1 MALGAI
7 MKKISTYILIIALI
21 SIFSI
26 AAYVIGYVN
35 GSDKALRYSGI
46 DQMISIRLYS
56 KLLNPKDISKL
67 KTVLLAGIEAADEI
81 LKETTVNRSLPSG
94 YYYRFMTLLNSDMG
108 SDAWLKMARDAK
120 DPAIKNLENP

>member
-1 MALGAI
+1 
-7 MKKISTYILIIALI
+7 MKKMSTYILIIALI

-26 AAYVIGYVN
+26 AAYAIGYVN

-67 KTVLLAGIEAADEI
+67 KTVLLAGIEAADET
-81 LKETTVNRSLPSG
+81 LKETTVSRSLPSG
-94 YYYRFMTLLNSDMG
+94 YYNRFMTLLNSDMG

>member
-1 MALGAI
+1 

-21 SIFSI
+21 SIFSL
-26 AAYVIGYVN
+26 AAYIIGYVN

-81 LKETTVNRSLPSG
+81 LKETTVSRSLPSG
-94 YYYRFMTLLNSDMG
+94 YYNRFITLIDSDMG

-120 DPAIKNLENP
+120 DPAIKNLKNP

>member
-1 MALGAI
+1 

-56 KLLNPKDISKL
+56 NLLNPKDISKL

-81 LKETTVNRSLPSG
+81 LKETTVSRSLPSG
-94 YYYRFMTLLNSDMG
+94 YYNRFMTLLNSDMG

-120 DPAIKNLENP
+120 NPAIKNLENP

>member
-1 MALGAI
+1 

-56 KLLNPKDISKL
+56 NLLNTKDTNKL

-81 LKETTVNRSLPSG
+81 LKETTVSRSLPSG
-94 YYYRFMTLLNSDMG
+94 YYNRFMTLLNSDMG
-108 SDAWLKMARDAK
+108 SDAWLKMAHDAK
-120 DPAIKNLENP
+120 EPAIKNLENP